1 MSTLHHTPGM
11 SHEGEYTMV
20 YRPKDQDT
28 HVIEIEGTAAQSLK
42 NQAAIELLKAW
53 RAEDAQEQRETW
65 TVVKAALE
73 EDRLSDRPLFR

>member
-1 MSTLHHTPGM
+1 MT
-11 SHEGEYTMV
+11 HEEAYTMA
-20 YRPKDQDT
+20 YHAKDRDT
-28 HVIEIEGTAAQSLK
+28 HVIEIEGTEAQSLK

-65 TVVKAALE
+65 TMVKAALE